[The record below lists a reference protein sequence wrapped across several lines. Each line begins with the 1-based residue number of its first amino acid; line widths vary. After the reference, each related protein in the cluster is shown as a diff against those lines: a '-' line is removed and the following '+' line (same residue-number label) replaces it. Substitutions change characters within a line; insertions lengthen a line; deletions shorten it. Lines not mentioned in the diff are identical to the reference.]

1 MKMDKNLLRYLGGAV
16 FVILA
21 ISSFS
26 DFDWD
31 IINIFIL
38 LGYVLISIGFFA
50 ERQMVCAVG
59 YGILALVYFFNVI
72 HFMTYFGSRASF
84 EPVFNAVIT
93 IGGFALLLLCALDLP
108 AKKTIAFVS
117 AGLFILRAFLYIGK
131 PVVWVIIS
139 SLMIAVIAIL
149 YGLCAKSNTIK
160 TAERKTIPHYQKPGE
175 QILRL
180 KDLLDKGI
188 ITEEE
193 YNLKKTELLQR
204 L

>member
-1 MKMDKNLLRYLGGAV
+1 MKMDKNLLRYVGGAV

-21 ISSFS
+21 ISSFP

-31 IINIFIL
+31 AIDIFIL

-50 ERQMVCAVG
+50 KKQIVCAVG

-72 HFMTYFGSRASF
+72 HFMTYFGTRASF
-84 EPVFNAVIT
+84 EPIFNAVIT
-93 IGGFALLLLCALDLP
+93 IAGFVLLLLCALSLS

-131 PVVWVIIS
+131 PVAWVIIT
-139 SLMIAVIAIL
+139 SLMIAAIAIL
-149 YGLCAKSNTIK
+149 YGFCAESSTNK
-160 TAERKTIPHYQKPGE
+160 TAGQKTLSEYQDPSE

-193 YNLKKTELLQR
+193 YNLKKTELLQK

>member
-1 MKMDKNLLRYLGGAV
+1 MDKNLLRYVGGVV

-31 IINIFIL
+31 AIDVFIL

-50 ERQMVCAVG
+50 ERQIVCAVG

-93 IGGFALLLLCALDLP
+93 IGGFALLLLCALNLP

-117 AGLFILRAFLYIGK
+117 AGLFIFRAFLYIGM
-131 PVVWVIIS
+131 PVVWVVIS
-139 SLMIAVIAIL
+139 SLMIAVIAVL
-149 YGLCAKSNTIK
+149 YGLCAESSTNK
-160 TAERKTIPHYQKPGE
+160 TAGQNTLSQYRDPSD

-193 YNLKKTELLQR
+193 YNLKKTELLQK